1 MINIKR
7 KQFGQD
13 DLVTHLW
20 KELLMQRHLLQNAMS
35 FESNKGLLFLN
46 NQGKNSQLSL
56 NNLTLALIVLASQ
69 KRAHHRFVS

>member
-1 MINIKR
+1 
-7 KQFGQD
+7 
-13 DLVTHLW
+13 
-20 KELLMQRHLLQNAMS
+20 MQRYLLQNAMS

-56 NNLTLALIVLASQ
+56 NNLTLVLTVLASQ

>member
-1 MINIKR
+1 
-7 KQFGQD
+7 
-13 DLVTHLW
+13 
-20 KELLMQRHLLQNAMS
+20 MQRYLLQNEMS